1 MKKNNFFLTGVAALL
16 LISINLLN
24 NCFYKHYSH
33 RNSVM
38 KKIGLIAVF
47 ILAGTSLFAQ
57 TKWIVDKAHARI
69 GFTVTHMMLSDIDGN
84 FKTFDASITASK
96 DDFSDGVF
104 EINIDATSINTDN
117 ESRDKVLRGDQYFD
131 VAKYP
136 QIKFI
141 SSGIAKTA
149 DKKYKLS
156 GNLTMHGVTKAITLD
171 LILNGTSTSIRTHKP
186 VAGFKVT
193 GTINR
198 KDFGIG
204 SVPSAMVGDDIQ
216 LTANGEF
223 GQQ

>member
-1 MKKNNFFLTGVAALL
+1 
-16 LISINLLN
+16 
-24 NCFYKHYSH
+24 
-33 RNSVM
+33 M

-47 ILAGTSLFAQ
+47 ILAGTILFAQ
-57 TKWIVDKAHARI
+57 TKWIVDKAHAKI
-69 GFTVTHMMLSDIDGN
+69 GFTVRHMMLSDVDGN
-84 FKTFDASITASK
+84 FKSFDASITASK

-104 EINIDATSINTDN
+104 EITIDAASINTDN
-117 ESRDKVLRGDQYFD
+117 ESRNKDLRGDHYFD

-136 QIKFI
+136 QIKFLSTGI
-141 SSGIAKTA
+141 SKTA
-149 DKKYKLS
+149 DNKYKVT

-171 LILNGTSTSIRTHKP
+171 LILNGTGTSMMTHKP

-198 KDFGIG
+198 KDFGVG
-204 SVPSAMVGDDIQ
+204 SAPSAMVGDDIQ